1 VIERVR
7 RRIRVAARALAPVA
21 LLATG
26 ACFATRND
34 VAVLQSDIAAMR
46 AEAARA
52 DSARAAQV
60 DRVLASLGLATDSLR
75 ALSARS
81 LRFQGDV
88 RGELTSMGQQ
98 LITIQEL
105 TGQSQ
110 RRLQEL
116 RAGLE
121 QRAEEVG
128 VPPASPGGATPPGA
142 AATPGPGQL
151 FQIAV
156 EQYRRGSFGAAR
168 AAFQEYL
175 RAYPTG
181 TDAAEAQ
188 YYLAES
194 HAGEQNM
201 AAADSAYAAVVTR
214 YPSSPRA
221 ATALYKRALAQQTA
235 GRTAQSR
242 ALLERVVKEY
252 PRSEE
257 AVLAR
262 EALRAPR

>member
-7 RRIRVAARALAPVA
+7 RRIRAAARLLAPVA

-26 ACFATRND
+26 ACFATRKD
-34 VAVLQSDIAAMR
+34 VAVLQGDIAALR
-46 AEAARA
+46 ADASRT

-60 DRVLASLGLATDSLR
+60 DRVLASLGSANDSLR
-75 ALSARS
+75 ALSSRS

-88 RGELTSMGQQ
+88 RGALQVMNEQ

-121 QRAEEVG
+121 QRAEDVG
-128 VPPASPGGATPPGA
+128 VPPAGAVAGTPPVTG
-142 AATPGPGQL
+142 TPGPGQL
-151 FQIAV
+151 YQIAF

-175 RAYPTG
+175 RVYPAG

-188 YYLAES
+188 FYLAES
-194 HAGEQNM
+194 YAGERNA

-221 ATALYKRALAQQTA
+221 ATALYKRALAQQSA
-235 GRTAQSR
+235 GRTAQAR
-242 ALLERVVKEY
+242 ALLDRVVKEY
-252 PRSEE
+252 PRSDE